1 MTTPADLSLLLFDA
15 NAPVS
20 TAPAALVAIAELAAP
35 LARHGDNGLF
45 IPSGTL
51 QLLSLTTAN
60 RREVAQHP
68 AGFDFQ
74 IFNAAQRRRTHAS
87 RTRLGELDPALAG
100 ALPCVEFA
108 LIRRDAQVGVYRYI
122 HEGGA
127 GALFLHL
134 LDLPPFDP
142 LAWAQASAA
151 AQRAGEAAAAVRALL
166 GDDCWYTRWHPEMEL
181 ERKFTSRR
189 IPDMWRLAT
198 AFHAAAGEGRLGDL
212 VLEIDRDFQTMDY
225 ESHIFDVIGDPAEA
239 GYISF
244 IPQADGLMAVKRK
257 WFVENAELRR
267 EDFITNQAIAFASIG
282 EHARAMTP
290 ATVRRLQPFRRT
302 RIDVNLESLA
312 TGNGFGV
319 YFDVCLSLDG
329 RAGFAQ
335 IEVEY
340 CRSRTFKPLR
350 EIERDFERISGV
362 VEQFLERH
370 EPGFQHDLYSKLDF
384 AREVSAL
391 AA

>member
-1 MTTPADLSLLLFDA
+1 MTTPSDLCLLLFDA
-15 NAPVS
+15 NARIS
-20 TAPAALVAIAELAAP
+20 SAPAALAAMAELAAP
-35 LARHGDNGLF
+35 LARRGNNGLF

-51 QLLSLTTAN
+51 ELLSLTTPN
-60 RREVAQHP
+60 RRELANHP
-68 AGFDFQ
+68 APFDFQ
-74 IFNAAQRRRTHAS
+74 IFNTIQRRRTQAT
-87 RTRLGELDPALAG
+87 RTRLRELDPMLAV

-108 LIRRDAQVGVYRYI
+108 LIRRGANASVYRYV
-122 HEGGA
+122 HEGEA

-134 LDLPPFDP
+134 LDLAPFDH
-142 LAWAQASAA
+142 LTWADASAA
-151 AQRAGEAAAAVRALL
+151 ARRACEAAVGVRALL
-166 GDDCWYTRWHPEMEL
+166 SDDCWYTRWHPEMEL

-189 IPDMWRLAT
+189 IPNMWRLAT
-198 AFHAAAGEGRLGDL
+198 AFHAAVADGRVDGL

-225 ESHIFDVIGDPAEA
+225 ESHIFEVGGDPAES

-267 EDFITNQAIAFASIG
+267 EDFVTNQAIPFASIG
-282 EHARAMTP
+282 DHARAMTP

-302 RIDVNLESLA
+302 RIDVNLESLE

-329 RAGFAQ
+329 RAGFGQ

-340 CRSRTFKPLR
+340 CRSRTFKPLHD
-350 EIERDFERISGV
+350 IERDFEHISGV
-362 VEQFLERH
+362 VEQFLAQH
-370 EPGFQHDLYSKLDF
+370 APGFRHNLYSKLDF
-384 AREVSAL
+384 SRELSAL